1 MADKRKRK
9 TEYVVS
15 GGVDTSLTK
24 DQPDEDDTEQNQEPP
39 PPVENKTEQSKELPP
54 NEKEQEIN
62 KPSELKAPEQEVK
75 EPEKSKEIS
84 LPGGDF
90 LKKEG
95 SDKNPFDV
103 RLSILRTDPRMIK
116 VDQFYPA
123 LEHQFN
129 KSNTKFME
137 EQDKRVERAMQEIV
151 EESSTFTYDD
161 SMSGREDTQNSMA
174 LVTAPIKEET
184 EEKQLDDNN
193 SCKQVRR
200 GK

>member
-103 RLSILRTDPRMIK
+103 RLSTPYLMVFLVFLKVRGGCSFLWIL
-116 VDQFYPA
+116 
-123 LEHQFN
+123 
-129 KSNTKFME
+129 
-137 EQDKRVERAMQEIV
+137 VELL
-151 EESSTFTYDD
+151 TFKL
-161 SMSGREDTQNSMA
+161 A
-174 LVTAPIKEET
+174 
-184 EEKQLDDNN
+184 
-193 SCKQVRR
+193 
-200 GK
+200 